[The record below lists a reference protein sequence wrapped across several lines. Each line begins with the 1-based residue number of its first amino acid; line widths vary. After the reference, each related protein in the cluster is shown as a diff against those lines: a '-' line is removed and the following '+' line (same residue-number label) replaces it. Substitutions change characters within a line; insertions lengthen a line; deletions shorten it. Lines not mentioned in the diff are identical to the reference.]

1 MLPDLQHRGKVLYGC
16 YNRATSKVLSSCTF
30 NFKLLNF
37 SGECKHTKL
46 IDDPWQKVLKFCWPK
61 ATPRGNKS
69 GANSL
74 NSESH
79 KNAQRLHQVV
89 WTRYKPHTKP
99 VQQKKHIFFQKN
111 YTLDLLFVCEAPVTT
126 HVLAAIEAWTLGF
139 TKWMTVSSL
148 KMFTSSMPGIVLTP
162 SLFKVLCNLLS
173 SVVVVLCTAF
183 FFLLTLPLPPVLTA
197 LAIFMSF
204 SLFMVAAMALH
215 KTRSRTDTLT
225 KGEKGNE
232 GDRPC
237 LGLLS
242 PAPFRPGH
250 PLFYP

>member
-1 MLPDLQHRGKVLYGC
+1 VKTKHEATDYTHLGDYFSIRVKSQNLTVVEIHPSWQLLFMLPDLQLRGKVLYGC

-126 HVLAAIEAWTLGF
+126 HVLAAIEAWTADNKADMNRISYKF
-139 TKWMTVSSL
+139 RACCI
-148 KMFTSSMPGIVLTP
+148 SMKLQRFATTTIL
-162 SLFKVLCNLLS
+162 
-173 SVVVVLCTAF
+173 
-183 FFLLTLPLPPVLTA
+183 
-197 LAIFMSF
+197 
-204 SLFMVAAMALH
+204 
-215 KTRSRTDTLT
+215 R
-225 KGEKGNE
+225 
-232 GDRPC
+232 
-237 LGLLS
+237 
-242 PAPFRPGH
+242 
-250 PLFYP
+250 

>member
-1 MLPDLQHRGKVLYGC
+1 
-16 YNRATSKVLSSCTF
+16 
-30 NFKLLNF
+30 
-37 SGECKHTKL
+37 
-46 IDDPWQKVLKFCWPK
+46 
-61 ATPRGNKS
+61 
-69 GANSL
+69 
-74 NSESH
+74 
-79 KNAQRLHQVV
+79 
-89 WTRYKPHTKP
+89 
-99 VQQKKHIFFQKN
+99 
-111 YTLDLLFVCEAPVTT
+111 
-126 HVLAAIEAWTLGF
+126 
-139 TKWMTVSSL
+139 
-148 KMFTSSMPGIVLTP
+148 
-162 SLFKVLCNLLS
+162 
-173 SVVVVLCTAF
+173 
-183 FFLLTLPLPPVLTA
+183 LPPVLTA